1 MYMETQTLRTRLH
14 QLRQTGLSLAD
25 LLMLDADRLDAQG
38 WPPSR
43 VLSDDLRSFREQIS
57 SLTSLLHEGLDEQAS
72 PRYESL
78 TAMAAELDYR
88 DIATRAT
95 AVARQLVLVQC
106 SEGQQP
112 AGLKEIQ
119 DSAAELIATQGLDS
133 PRELIHSLAE
143 GRHAWCD
150 LLRMIREGDTLPDS
164 EWTLLNTSIETAFGR
179 PLAVSAARGRL
190 VSPPL
195 AELELSP
202 VLDRV
207 SPAVE
212 ESAAL
217 DIAALDT
224 RGADLSSQF
233 LRDEP
238 LLSPV
243 SESPAN
249 PIEPAMS
256 AQRPSLRSSVLER
269 AVAKSRSES
278 SVIREIAPDV
288 SEAISEAPLSPVA
301 EIDFV
306 HSAVVHAEPSI
317 PVFDTQFP
325 LPTKHLPTDPV
336 EESNHSV
343 FDEIELVSLPHKY
356 DSPKPVANEAEAKAK
371 AKPERMA
378 APKHVSSASIFED
391 DADEADEL
399 ISHRIEVLPGTQ
411 IRESDSLSRPLALVP
426 SPLAEQLLAQARFVD
441 ATGASARL
449 ATTILNG
456 PESDRA
462 QLIPDLIFHLIHEGR
477 PGLAYHLARS
487 LESRSAVPR
496 PFVPSWLIRTWT
508 LGHAL
513 VFPKGQ
519 LAGQLQDDLQGRTTS
534 GPRDASPDWNLAL
547 SFMVRAATLRP
558 AIIAPSTRAASV
570 LRDFDLQPGCVQLYN
585 YCSRIGAS
593 GERIQGVF
601 PGLFK
606 QTTASV
612 PYSDQ
617 LSTLRADIAHW
628 RDSHEV
634 LTKKFQIMTQL
645 FQKTGWSLRAGMSQR
660 HPDAAF
666 DWMNWQIALRM
677 GESLVAPVTED
688 RRTELSRVRA
698 MVEEISTKLT
708 ADESGESRRR
718 LSQPEIRSYLRQ
730 ATTFAQ
736 RWIGLH
742 SGAATNEVQNYLPQ
756 AAVELRSDILNRHS
770 QVMEE
775 LQTLAA
781 EHTSF
786 EVRMAVS
793 CLMLSVQEIHD
804 LVDPSVVTDT
814 REPDPRHLL
823 HAELLKIPDLTLTA
837 NWEPETDFHTFEN
850 EILNFLSQPQPDW
863 TTAFQMQLAQGHH
876 QIAERI
882 LSLTIWT
889 PEERDALQIVLERDR
904 GRQRTDFVQELQDV
918 QKLLNESV
926 HLDILQETERAGF
939 ETRLTRLQRILS
951 TDSDISSGILELERV
966 KDSLVKRREREA
978 DRIRTRLRRLSGPPD
993 EVSPPLQSGATA
1005 PGTTYPGEWV
1015 MDFDRSS
1022 S

>member
-1 MYMETQTLRTRLH
+1 MFMETQTLRARLH

-25 LLMLDADRLDAQG
+25 LLTWDADRLDSQG

-43 VLSDDLRSFREQIS
+43 TLSDDLRSFREQIS
-57 SLTSLLHEGLDEQAS
+57 SLTSLLQEGLDERS
-72 PRYESL
+72 PPRYESL

-88 DIATRAT
+88 DIALRAT
-95 AVARQLVLVQC
+95 AIARQLVLIQC
-106 SEGQQP
+106 SEGQPP
-112 AGLKEIQ
+112 AGLEEIQ
-119 DSAAELIATQGLDS
+119 VAAAEMIATQGLRA
-133 PRELIHSLAE
+133 PRELIHSLGN

-150 LLRMIREGDTLPDS
+150 LLRMIREGDTLSDA
-164 EWTLLNTSIETAFGR
+164 EWTLLNTSIETAHGR

-190 VSPPL
+190 VSPALTDPEW
-195 AELELSP
+195 AQA
-202 VLDRV
+202 LDRI
-207 SPAVE
+207 SPSVD
-212 ESAAL
+212 ESVAL

-224 RGADLSSQF
+224 RRADPSSELLSG
-233 LRDEP
+233 EP
-238 LLSPV
+238 MLSPV
-243 SESPAN
+243 AESPAN
-249 PIEPAMS
+249 PIEMVTTAHI
-256 AQRPSLRSSVLER
+256 PSLRSSVLER

-278 SVIREIAPDV
+278 SVILDIPPDITE
-288 SEAISEAPLSPVA
+288 SISESPLVPVA

-306 HSAVVHAEPSI
+306 HSPVVRVEPSI
-317 PVFDTQFP
+317 AVFDTQCYP
-325 LPTKHLPTDPV
+325 QTPQSVADLNEV
-336 EESNHSV
+336 SNHSV
-343 FDEIELVSLPHKY
+343 FDEIELVSLPQKY
-356 DSPKPVANEAEAKAK
+356 DSPEPVTNVVEAKAT
-371 AKPERMA
+371 PIRTT
-378 APKHVSSASIFED
+378 APTHASSSSIFED

-399 ISHRIEVLPGTQ
+399 ISDRNEDLMESQ
-411 IRESDSLSRPLALVP
+411 IHESDAASRIPALLP

-441 ATGASARL
+441 AIGASSRL

-456 PESDRA
+456 PEAERA
-462 QLIPDLIFHLIHEGR
+462 QLLPDLIFHLIHEGR
-477 PGLAYHLARS
+477 PGLAYHLSRS

-508 LGHAL
+508 FGHAL

-519 LAGQLQDDLQGRTTS
+519 LAGQLQDDLRNRTTS
-534 GPRDASPDWNLAL
+534 VTRDASADWSLAL

-558 AIIAPSTRAASV
+558 AIIAPATRAASV

-585 YCSRIGAS
+585 YCSRIGAA

-606 QTTASV
+606 QTTSNV

-617 LSTLRADIAHW
+617 LSILRADIARW
-628 RDSHEV
+628 RDSSEV
-634 LTKKFQIMTQL
+634 LTKKFQIATQL

-660 HPDAAF
+660 HPDVAF

-688 RRTELSRVRA
+688 RRVELSRVKA

-708 ADESGESRRR
+708 TDESGESRRR
-718 LSQPEIRSYLRQ
+718 LSQPEIRAYLRQ

-742 SGAATNEVQNYLPQ
+742 SIAAASETQNYLPQ

-775 LQTLAA
+775 LQSLAT

-786 EVRMAVS
+786 EVRMAVA
-793 CLMLSVQEIHD
+793 CLMLSVQEIHG
-804 LVDPSVVTDT
+804 LVDPIVATET
-814 REPDPRHLL
+814 GEPDPRHLL
-823 HAELLKIPDLTLTA
+823 HAELLKIPDLNLTA
-837 NWEPETDFHTFEN
+837 NWEPETDFHTLED

-863 TTAFQMQLAQGHH
+863 TTAFQMQVAQGHH

-889 PEERDALQIVLERDR
+889 NKERDALQSVLERDR
-904 GRQRTDFVQELQDV
+904 GRQRTDFVQELWDV

-926 HLDILQETERAGF
+926 HLDILQETERTGF
-939 ETRLTRLQRILS
+939 ESRLTRLQRILA
-951 TDSDISSGILELERV
+951 TDTDISSGILELGRV

-978 DRIRTRLRRLSGPPD
+978 DRIRTRLKRLSGQTDAATP
-993 EVSPPLQSGATA
+993 SPQGGGAS
-1005 PGTTYPGEWV
+1005 PGPALRGEWI
-1015 MDFDRSS
+1015 MDFDQSS

>member
-1 MYMETQTLRTRLH
+1 MYMETQTLRARLH

-43 VLSDDLRSFREQIS
+43 ILSDDLRSFREQIS
-57 SLTSLLHEGLDEQAS
+57 SLTSLLKEGLDEQAS
-72 PRYESL
+72 PRYQSL
-78 TAMAAELDYR
+78 NEMTAELDYR
-88 DIATRAT
+88 DIALRAT
-95 AVARQLVLVQC
+95 AVARQVVRIQC
-106 SEGQQP
+106 PEGQHP
-112 AGLKEIQ
+112 AGLTEIQ
-119 DSAAELIATQGLDS
+119 DSAAELIATQGLHAS
-133 PRELIHSLAE
+133 RELIHSLAD

-150 LLRMIREGDTLPDS
+150 LLRMIREGDTLSDA

-190 VSPPL
+190 VSSPL
-195 AELELSP
+195 TEPEMSP
-202 VLDRV
+202 ALDRV
-207 SPAVE
+207 LLAVE
-212 ESAAL
+212 DPVAL
-217 DIAALDT
+217 DSAALDT
-224 RGADLSSQF
+224 RDAGHSSDL
-233 LRDEP
+233 LGEVP
-238 LLSPV
+238 LGSPV
-243 SESPAN
+243 FELPADPLPVTMAN
-249 PIEPAMS
+249 
-256 AQRPSLRSSVLER
+256 QRPSLRSSVLER

-278 SVIREIAPDV
+278 SAIREIPPDITE
-288 SEAISEAPLSPVA
+288 SISEAPLTPVA

-356 DSPKPVANEAEAKAK
+356 DSPESVARQPVATAKSQQTT
-371 AKPERMA
+371 
-378 APKHVSSASIFED
+378 APRSVSSSSIFED

-399 ISHRIEVLPGTQ
+399 ISSRIEILPGTQ

-519 LAGQLQDDLQGRTTS
+519 LAGQLQDDLQGRTIS
-534 GPRDASPDWNLAL
+534 GPRNASPDWNLAL

-634 LTKKFQIMTQL
+634 LTKKFQITTQL

-660 HPDAAF
+660 HPDVAF

-718 LSQPEIRSYLRQ
+718 LSQPEIRAYLRQ

-742 SGAATNEVQNYLPQ
+742 SGAATNETQNYLPQ

-837 NWEPETDFHTFEN
+837 NWDPETDFHTFDN

-863 TTAFQMQLAQGHH
+863 TTAFQLQMAQGHH

-889 PEERDALQIVLERDR
+889 TEERDALQIVLERDR